1 MFCVAALA
9 VLYGTASFTRVGAAG
24 VGARGVAPVNFADA
38 LETRQTIN
46 VDTNLNNEDGL
57 SATSTIMGLSTVQ
70 FASTLTGLALVLF
83 GTLIWLC
90 YRERKKRID
99 TRVPDPE
106 FYVPAFI
113 HPITQVSPPPPP
125 VPARPE
131 RSLSLLKREQTAAI
145 PRYADTHT
153 EPDVLVQTTDGLQLL
168 PGSSPPTKRGNR
180 PFWRVSNG
188 SSK

>member
-9 VLYGTASFTRVGAAG
+9 VLYGTASFARIGAAR
-24 VGARGVAPVNFADA
+24 VRTRRVAPVDFTDA
-38 LETRQTIN
+38 LDTRQTFN
-46 VDTNLNNEDGL
+46 VDPNDDSL
-57 SATSTIMGLSTVQ
+57 SNDSTIMGLNTVQ
-70 FASTLTGLALVLF
+70 FASTLTGLALIVI
-83 GTLIWLC
+83 GTIIWLC
-90 YRERKKRID
+90 YRERKKRMER

-106 FYVPAFI
+106 FYAPAFI
-113 HPITQVSPPPPP
+113 RPITQVPPPPP
-125 VPARPE
+125 PSVPTRPE

-153 EPDVLVQTTDGLQLL
+153 EPDVLVQTADGLQLL
-168 PGSSPPTKRGNR
+168 PGSSPPRKGGYR